1 MMPAP
6 LPSIRLVLADDHD
19 FVRAGVRA
27 LLSTIPGVQV
37 VGEARSGTEL
47 VAAVESLRPDVV
59 VTDISMPGMDG
70 IEAVGRIKERFPAVC
85 ALVLVLSMHESADAV
100 RRAVSNGAC
109 GYLRKDAPQF
119 ELEQALRSI
128 VAGGTYFGSGVAQ
141 LLLQQ
146 PEPAVEDQL
155 TERQV
160 QILRMLA
167 EGKSSKEIG
176 FELGLSSKTVNVHRA
191 NIMERLRITDM
202 ASLAR
207 YAVRKGL
214 VKP

>member
-19 FVRAGVRA
+19 FVRAGVKA

-70 IEAVGRIKERFPAVC
+70 IEAVGRIKERFPAVR
-85 ALVLVLSMHESADAV
+85 ALVLSMHESADAV
-100 RRAVSNGAC
+100 RRAVSTGAC

-128 VAGGTYFGSGVAQ
+128 AAGGTYFGSGVAQ

-176 FELGLSSKTVNVHRA
+176 YELGLSSKTVNVHRA
-191 NIMERLRITDM
+191 NIMERLRITDT